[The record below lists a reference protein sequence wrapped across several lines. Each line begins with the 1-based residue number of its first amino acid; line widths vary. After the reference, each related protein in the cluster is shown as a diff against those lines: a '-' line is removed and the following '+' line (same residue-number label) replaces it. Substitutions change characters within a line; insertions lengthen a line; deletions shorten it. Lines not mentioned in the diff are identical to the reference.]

1 MRRLHIIL
9 LALLIVAGITGC
21 KNTEDDVLHLGLNAI
36 IVEIDHENQL
46 IYVSDTEH
54 GDVFGGRAAIDCSKA
69 IERDSIF
76 YVDYDSDTTDNLRF
90 IEYKDL
96 MVGDMIILGIYE
108 SELNG
113 TDAILVEDIQLST
126 IQLSTQRLD

>member
-1 MRRLHIIL
+1 MRRFLSV
-9 LALLIVAGITGC
+9 AFGLLIMAAITGC
-21 KNTEDDVLHLGLNAI
+21 QKTEEDVLHLGLNAI
-36 IVEIDHENQL
+36 IVEIDHKNQI

-54 GDVFGGRAAIDCSKA
+54 EDVFGGRSAIDCSKA

-76 YVDYDSDTTDNLRF
+76 YVDYDSDTTDNLHF
-90 IEYKDL
+90 IKLEDL

-126 IQLSTQRLD
+126 QRLD

>member
-1 MRRLHIIL
+1 MRRFLSIAF
-9 LALLIVAGITGC
+9 ALLIMAALTGC
-21 KNTEDDVLHLGLNAI
+21 QKTDEDVLHLGLNAI
-36 IVEIDHENQL
+36 IIEIDHENQL

-54 GDVFGGRAAIDCSKA
+54 EDAFGGRAAIDCKA

-90 IEYKDL
+90 IEFEDL

-108 SELNG
+108 SELKG
-113 TDAILVEDIQLST
+113 TDVILAED
-126 IQLSTQRLD
+126 IQLSTQRLK

>member
-1 MRRLHIIL
+1 MRRFLSIAF
-9 LALLIVAGITGC
+9 ALLIMAALTGC
-21 KNTEDDVLHLGLNAI
+21 QKTDEDVLHLGLNAI

-54 GDVFGGRAAIDCSKA
+54 EDAFGGRAAIDCSKA

-90 IEYKDL
+90 IEFEDL

-108 SELNG
+108 SELKG
-113 TDAILVEDIQLST
+113 TDVILAED
-126 IQLSTQRLD
+126 IQLSTQRLK

>member
-1 MRRLHIIL
+1 MRRFLIIL
-9 LALLIVAGITGC
+9 LSLLIVAGITGC
-21 KNTEDDVLHLGLNAI
+21 KKTEDDVLHLGLNAI
-36 IVEIDHENQL
+36 IFEIDHENQL

-54 GDVFGGRAAIDCSKA
+54 EDAFGGRAAIDCSKA

-90 IEYKDL
+90 IEFEDL

-108 SELNG
+108 SELKG
-113 TDAILVEDIQLST
+113 TDVILAED
-126 IQLSTQRLD
+126 IQLSTQRLK

>member
-1 MRRLHIIL
+1 MRRFLSIAF
-9 LALLIVAGITGC
+9 ALLIMTSLTGC
-21 KNTEDDVLHLGLNAI
+21 KKTEEDVLHLGLNAI
-36 IVEIDHENQL
+36 IVEIDLENQL

-54 GDVFGGRAAIDCSKA
+54 EDIFGGRSAIDCSKA

-76 YVDYDSDTTDNLRF
+76 YVDYNSDTTDNLRF
-90 IEYKDL
+90 IEFADL
-96 MVGDMIILGIYE
+96 IVGDMIILGIYE

-126 IQLSTQRLD
+126 QRLK

>member
-1 MRRLHIIL
+1 MKRLLSIVF
-9 LALLIVAGITGC
+9 ALLIVAGLAGC
-21 KNTEDDVLHLGLNAI
+21 KKSDEDVLHLGLNAI

-54 GDVFGGRAAIDCSKA
+54 EDVFGGRAAIDCSKA

-126 IQLSTQRLD
+126 QRLG

>member
-21 KNTEDDVLHLGLNAI
+21 KKAENDMLHLGLNAI
-36 IVEIDHENQL
+36 IVEIDHDNQL

-54 GDVFGGRAAIDCSKA
+54 EDVFGGRAAIDCSKA

-76 YVDYDSDTTDNLRF
+76 YVDYDSDTTDNLRS
-90 IEYKDL
+90 IEFEDL
-96 MVGDMIILGIYE
+96 IVGDMIILGIYE
-108 SELNG
+108 SKMNG

-126 IQLSTQRLD
+126 QRLD

>member
-1 MRRLHIIL
+1 MRRLLSIAF
-9 LALLIVAGITGC
+9 ALFIVVGISGC
-21 KNTEDDVLHLGLNAI
+21 KKTENDVLHLGLNAI
-36 IVEIDHENQL
+36 IVEIDYANQV

-54 GDVFGGRAAIDCSKA
+54 EDVFGGRAAIDCSKA

-90 IEYKDL
+90 IEFEAL
-96 MVGDMIILGIYE
+96 MVGDMVILGIYE

-113 TDAILVEDIQLST
+113 TNAILVEDIQLST
-126 IQLSTQRLD
+126 QRLK

>member
-1 MRRLHIIL
+1 MRRFLSIAF
-9 LALLIVAGITGC
+9 ALLIMTSLTGC
-21 KNTEDDVLHLGLNAI
+21 QKTDEDVLHLGLNAI

-54 GDVFGGRAAIDCSKA
+54 EDVFGGRAAIDCNKA

-76 YVDYDSDTTDNLRF
+76 YVEYDSDTTDNLRF
-90 IEYKDL
+90 IEFEDL

-108 SELNG
+108 SELKR
-113 TDAILVEDIQLST
+113 TDSILVEDIQLST
-126 IQLSTQRLD
+126 QRLD

>member
-1 MRRLHIIL
+1 MKKLLSIL
-9 LALLIVAGITGC
+9 FVLLIVAGITGC
-21 KNTEDDVLHLGLNAI
+21 KKTEDDVLHLGLYAI

-54 GDVFGGRAAIDCSKA
+54 EDVFGGRAAIDCSKA

-90 IEYKDL
+90 IEFEDL
-96 MVGDMIILGIYE
+96 MVEDMIILVIYE
-108 SELNG
+108 SELKG
-113 TDAILVEDIQLST
+113 TDVILAED
-126 IQLSTQRLD
+126 IQLSTQRLK

>member
-1 MRRLHIIL
+1 MKKLRSVLFV
-9 LALLIVAGITGC
+9 LLIVIGITGC
-21 KNTEDDVLHLGLNAI
+21 KKTEDDVLHLGLNAI

-54 GDVFGGRAAIDCSKA
+54 EDAFGGRAAIDCSKA

-76 YVDYDSDTTDNLRF
+76 HVDYDSDTTNNLRF
-90 IEYKDL
+90 IEFEDL

-108 SELNG
+108 SELKG
-113 TDAILVEDIQLST
+113 TDVILAED
-126 IQLSTQRLD
+126 IQLSTQRLK

>member
-1 MRRLHIIL
+1 MRRFLSIAF
-9 LALLIVAGITGC
+9 ALLIMAALTGC
-21 KNTEDDVLHLGLNAI
+21 QKTDEDVLHLGLNAI
-36 IVEIDHENQL
+36 ILEIDHENQL

-54 GDVFGGRAAIDCSKA
+54 EAVFGGQSAIDCSKA
-69 IERDSIF
+69 IERNSIF
-76 YVDYDSDTTDNLRF
+76 YVDYDSDTTDNLSF
-90 IEYKDL
+90 IKLEDL

-126 IQLSTQRLD
+126 QRLK

>member
-1 MRRLHIIL
+1 MKRLFSIL
-9 LALLIVAGITGC
+9 FVLLIVAGITGC

-36 IVEIDHENQL
+36 IVEIDHQQQL

-54 GDVFGGRAAIDCSKA
+54 EDVFGRRAAIDCSKA

-90 IEYKDL
+90 IEFEDL

-113 TDAILVEDIQLST
+113 TDAIHVED

>member
-1 MRRLHIIL
+1 MKRLLSIVF
-9 LALLIVAGITGC
+9 ALFIVAGITGC
-21 KNTEDDVLHLGLNAI
+21 KKKEDDVLHLGLNAI

-54 GDVFGGRAAIDCSKA
+54 ENVFGGRAAIDCSEA
-69 IERDSIF
+69 IDRDSIF

-90 IEYKDL
+90 IKFEDL

-126 IQLSTQRLD
+126 QRLG

>member
-1 MRRLHIIL
+1 MRRFLSIAF
-9 LALLIVAGITGC
+9 ALLIMAALTGC
-21 KNTEDDVLHLGLNAI
+21 QKTDEDVLHLGLNAI
-36 IVEIDHENQL
+36 ILEIDHENQL

-54 GDVFGGRAAIDCSKA
+54 EAVFGGRSAIDCSKA
-69 IERDSIF
+69 IERNSIF
-76 YVDYDSDTTDNLRF
+76 YVDYDSDTTDNLSF
-90 IEYKDL
+90 IKLEDL

-126 IQLSTQRLD
+126 QRLK

>member
-1 MRRLHIIL
+1 MRRLLSIAF
-9 LALLIVAGITGC
+9 ALFIVVGISGC
-21 KNTEDDVLHLGLNAI
+21 KKTENDVLQLGLNAI
-36 IVEIDHENQL
+36 IVEIDNSNQV

-54 GDVFGGRAAIDCSKA
+54 EDVFGERAAIDCSKA

-90 IEYKDL
+90 IEFEAL
-96 MVGDMIILGIYE
+96 MVGDMVILGIYE

-113 TDAILVEDIQLST
+113 TNAILVEDIQLST
-126 IQLSTQRLD
+126 QRLK

>member
-1 MRRLHIIL
+1 MRRFLSIAF
-9 LALLIVAGITGC
+9 ALLIMAALTGC
-21 KNTEDDVLHLGLNAI
+21 QKTDEDVLHLGLNAI

-54 GDVFGGRAAIDCSKA
+54 EDIFGGQSAIDCSKA

-76 YVDYDSDTTDNLRF
+76 YVDYNSDTTDNLRF
-90 IEYKDL
+90 IEFADL
-96 MVGDMIILGIYE
+96 IVGDMIILGIYE
-108 SELNG
+108 GELNG

-126 IQLSTQRLD
+126 QRLD

>member
-1 MRRLHIIL
+1 MRRFLSIAF
-9 LALLIVAGITGC
+9 ALLIMAALTGC
-21 KNTEDDVLHLGLNAI
+21 QKTDEDVLHLGLNAI
-36 IVEIDHENQL
+36 IIEIDHENQL

-54 GDVFGGRAAIDCSKA
+54 EDAFGGRAAIDCSKA

-90 IEYKDL
+90 IEFEDL

-108 SELNG
+108 SELKR
-113 TDAILVEDIQLST
+113 TDSILVEDIQLST
-126 IQLSTQRLD
+126 QRLD

>member
-1 MRRLHIIL
+1 MKRFFSIL
-9 LALLIVAGITGC
+9 FVLLIMAGITGC

-36 IVEIDHENQL
+36 IVEIDHQQQL

-54 GDVFGGRAAIDCSKA
+54 EDVLDERTAIDCSKA

-90 IEYKDL
+90 IEFEDL
-96 MVGDMIILGIYE
+96 MVEDMIILGIYG

-126 IQLSTQRLD
+126 QRLD

>member
-1 MRRLHIIL
+1 MRRLHIIM
-9 LALLIVAGITGC
+9 LALLMVAGITGC
-21 KNTEDDVLHLGLNAI
+21 KKTEDDVLHLGLNAI
-36 IVEIDHENQL
+36 IMEIDHENQL

-54 GDVFGGRAAIDCSKA
+54 EDVFSGRAAIDCSKA

-90 IEYKDL
+90 IEFKDL

-126 IQLSTQRLD
+126 QRLD

>member
-1 MRRLHIIL
+1 MRRFLSIAF
-9 LALLIVAGITGC
+9 ALLIMAALTGC
-21 KNTEDDVLHLGLNAI
+21 QKTDEDVLHLGLNAI

-54 GDVFGGRAAIDCSKA
+54 GDVFGGRSAIDCSKA

-76 YVDYDSDTTDNLRF
+76 YVDYDSDTTDNLSF
-90 IEYKDL
+90 IKLEDL

-108 SELNG
+108 SGLNG

-126 IQLSTQRLD
+126 QRLK

>member
-9 LALLIVAGITGC
+9 LARLMVAGITGC

-36 IVEIDHENQL
+36 IVEIDHQQQL

-54 GDVFGGRAAIDCSKA
+54 EDIFGGRSAIDCSKA

-90 IEYKDL
+90 IEFEDL

-108 SELNG
+108 SELKR
-113 TDAILVEDIQLST
+113 TDSILVEDIQLST
-126 IQLSTQRLD
+126 QRLD

>member
-1 MRRLHIIL
+1 MRRFLSIL
-9 LALLIVAGITGC
+9 FIMLIAAEITGC
-21 KNTEDDVLHLGLNAI
+21 KKTKDDVLHLGLNAI
-36 IVEIDHENQL
+36 IVEIDHEKQM
-46 IYVSDTEH
+46 IYVSDTEYEA
-54 GDVFGGRAAIDCSKA
+54 VFGGRSAIDCSKA

-90 IEYKDL
+90 IEFEDL

-108 SELNG
+108 SELNE

-126 IQLSTQRLD
+126 QRFK

>member
-1 MRRLHIIL
+1 MRRFLSIMF
-9 LALLIVAGITGC
+9 ALLIVAGFTGC
-21 KNTEDDVLHLGLNAI
+21 DKADDVLHLGLNAI

-46 IYVSDTEH
+46 IYVSDTAHE
-54 GDVFGGRAAIDCSKA
+54 DVFGGRAAIDCSKA

-76 YVDYDSDTTDNLRF
+76 YVDYDSDTTDNLSF
-90 IEYKDL
+90 IKLEDL

-126 IQLSTQRLD
+126 QRLD

>member
-1 MRRLHIIL
+1 MRRFLSIAF
-9 LALLIVAGITGC
+9 ALLIMAALTGC
-21 KNTEDDVLHLGLNAI
+21 QKTDEDVLHLGLNAI

-54 GDVFGGRAAIDCSKA
+54 GDVFGGRSAIDCSKA

-76 YVDYDSDTTDNLRF
+76 YVDYDRDITDNLSF
-90 IEYKDL
+90 IKLEDL

-113 TDAILVEDIQLST
+113 TDPILVEDIQLST
-126 IQLSTQRLD
+126 QRLD